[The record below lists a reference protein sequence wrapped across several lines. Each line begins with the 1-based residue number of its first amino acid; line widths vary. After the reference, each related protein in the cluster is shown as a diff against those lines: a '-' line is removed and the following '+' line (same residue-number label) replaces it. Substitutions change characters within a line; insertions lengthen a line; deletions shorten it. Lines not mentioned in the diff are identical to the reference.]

1 MLPRASDGFSRLCL
15 VCVADLLLSVL
26 HPDCDLPW
34 LGKLTELGPLS
45 KAQAA
50 AAELAQKETEDFEFA
65 PTSAGVGAGAGSAA
79 GAGETKAGKA
89 LLETK
94 RSVEAKA
101 DALGPAR
108 LLPLHPARAPSYA
121 VRGKCSI
128 NVESVE
134 VWQSC
139 LVLRLLRV
147 SNRSSSPTQRRFE
160 RVERYATLL
169 PRKYV

>member
-1 MLPRASDGFSRLCL
+1 MGSHDCAL
-15 VCVADLLLSVL
+15 CVADLLLSVL

-94 RSVEAKA
+94 RGVEAKA

-139 LVLRLLRV
+139 LVAAWLKPSLFSRAA
-147 SNRSSSPTQRRFE
+147 E
-160 RVERYATLL
+160 I
-169 PRKYV
+169 